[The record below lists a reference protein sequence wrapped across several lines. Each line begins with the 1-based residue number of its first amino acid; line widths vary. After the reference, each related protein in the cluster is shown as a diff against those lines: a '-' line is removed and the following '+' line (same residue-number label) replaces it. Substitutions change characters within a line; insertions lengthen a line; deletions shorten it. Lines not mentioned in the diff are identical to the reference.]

1 MTSLGPVS
9 FMARG
14 VRAAGSSAL
23 LALAIIV
30 SVGAIGFILNWAML
44 LGVLPP
50 GGYLSTGAR
59 YLFFGFL
66 FPVAWCA
73 AAQPL
78 AVASGLSR
86 FYRTHRDEVL
96 SFVASALQSEA
107 AGDADQSMDR
117 WIGAIE
123 GLRAHIDQ
131 YPRIMRRLLHLGL
144 RSLPVAEIEAALR
157 TGSGPAPLRIAG
169 AITDHIEAELAARA
183 SAYWLVAVVAANLLA
198 YLVILFVV

>member
-14 VRAAGSSAL
+14 ALAAGSSAL
-23 LALAIIV
+23 LAAAILA
-30 SVGAIGFILNWAML
+30 SAGAIGFIVNWAML
-44 LGVLPP
+44 LLVLPP
-50 GGYLSTGAR
+50 GGYLSSGAR
-59 YLFFGFL
+59 YLFFGVL

-78 AVASGLSR
+78 AVARGLGR

-107 AGDADQSMDR
+107 AGDADQTVDR
-117 WIGAIE
+117 WMDAIK

-144 RSLPVAEIEAALR
+144 RSLPVDEIEAALR
-157 TGSGPAPLRIAG
+157 SGSGPAPLRIAG
-169 AITDHIEAELAARA
+169 AIADHIEAELAARA